1 MTRYR
6 IDGTTAAVGVPIAAY
21 GIGLS
26 LLALWLHFLFQPQ
39 YTPNPGLAAYKPPPA
54 TVLSEMPARLLAQ
67 HWQAP
72 PLAEIESQAE
82 EPNTTVVESEPE
94 RTVDVKEPKRPKAPT
109 RTRERNNPLR
119 DYAASYRGYGGA
131 YQGYSGNRPF

>member
-6 IDGTTAAVGVPIAAY
+6 IDGTTAAVGIPLALYI
-21 GIGLS
+21 IGLS
-26 LLALWLHFLFQPQ
+26 LFALWLYSLLQPK
-39 YTPNPGLAAYKPPPA
+39 YTPNPGLAAYKPPPG
-54 TVLSEMPARLLAQ
+54 TVIIEMPARLLAH

-72 PLAEIESQAE
+72 PLAEIESRPE
-82 EPNTTVVESEPE
+82 EPKTTVVESEPE
-94 RTVDVKEPKRPKAPT
+94 RTIEVKEPKRPKAPS
-109 RTRERNNPLR
+109 RSRERDNPLR

>member
-26 LLALWLHFLFQPQ
+26 LLALWLHYLFQPQ
-39 YTPNPGLAAYKPPPA
+39 YTPNPGLAAYKPPLA
-54 TVLSEMPARLLAQ
+54 TVLSEMPARSLAQ
-67 HWQAP
+67 RWQAP

-82 EPNTTVVESEPE
+82 EPKTTVVESEPE

-119 DYAASYRGYGGA
+119 DYAAAYRGYGGA

>member
-6 IDGTTAAVGVPIAAY
+6 MDGTTAAIGVPLAAY
-21 GIGLS
+21 VIGFS
-26 LLALWLHFLFQPQ
+26 LLALWLYALLQPH
-39 YTPNPGLAAYKPPPA
+39 YTSNLGLAAYKPPPA
-54 TVLSEMPARLLAQ
+54 TVLSEMPTRLLAH

-72 PLAEIESQAE
+72 PLAEIESRAE
-82 EPNTTVVESEPE
+82 KPKTTVVESEPE

-109 RTRERNNPLR
+109 RTRERDPLR